1 MLVDPWLV
9 GPLEFFEAGWLYR
22 GTKRGLGQ
30 GVAIDVGDVAAET
43 DVILITQVRRGG
55 GAGSGSR
62 PAGQEGKAGRW
73 VMGQGRGGVG
83 WRQRATSSSSHK

>member
-55 GAGSGSR
+55 GGRAVA
-62 PAGQEGKAGRW
+62 AGQQARRGR
-73 VMGQGRGGVG
+73 RGGG
-83 WRQRATSSSSHK
+83 